1 MLEENSNTA
10 KTFIYLHGFNS
21 DGIGYKPDALKAA
34 FREAKIYTPDLAAN
48 PQKVIEQIN
57 LLIEKEHRDKL
68 YFIGTSLGGFY
79 AWYFSA
85 IWERPG
91 FLYNP
96 SLQPH
101 ITLDGRGVGEFKT
114 WTKGRDYH
122 FKAEYLPMLAKMK
135 LEADTLI
142 QAQNLNFFLA
152 KDDDVL
158 DHSSIPKKY
167 PNANHLQWFEQ
178 EGHRFSSFAKT
189 LSTVK
194 EIIERNI

>member
-1 MLEENSNTA
+1 MSQ
-10 KTFIYLHGFNS
+10 TFIYFHGFNS
-21 DGIGYKPDALKAA
+21 DGVGYKPDALIAA
-34 FREAKIYTPDLAAN
+34 FQDAKIYTPDLDAN
-48 PQKVIEQIN
+48 PQKVIENIN
-57 LLIEKEHRDKL
+57 FLVEEVEHLAAL

-85 IWERPG
+85 IFGRPC

-101 ITLDGRGVGEFKT
+101 ITLDNRGIGKFKT

-122 FKAEYLPMLAKMK
+122 FKAEYLPILAKMK
-135 LEADTLI
+135 SKAEVHI
-142 QAQNLNFFLA
+142 QVQNLNFFLA

-158 DHSSIPKKY
+158 DHRSIPKKY
-167 PNANHLQWFEQ
+167 PNANHLQWFEK

-189 LSTVK
+189 LSTVE
-194 EIIERNI
+194 EIIQGRG